1 MKKFF
6 FTMVAVMVATLCYAQ
21 NTLVATLSH
30 GDNITMY
37 YGVNALSEAH
47 NAAQSGDV
55 INLSGGAF
63 KSVTITKALTI
74 RGTGYNAP
82 LRTTIVGDFYISLSK
97 TVTDRLSFEGC
108 HIANKVDVRGTLS
121 NVLFLKNIIQS
132 ISCSDSD
139 VNMRNAY
146 FVNCRVYEMILR
158 GNSTTQ
164 FINSEIAN
172 FDNMNE
178 NTASAS
184 FINCNIRVYN
194 GRYGHYISSSQLVN
208 CLIYNDVTS
217 WSCTS
222 LPSSSSA
229 WNCVAIGPGSGTF
242 FNDLAVSQNCQAAGF
257 DIFQDEQAWHD
268 LTDEAKAKYIGTDGT
283 PIGYF
288 GGMLPFDLTPNYP
301 QITKMNVASKT
312 TADGKLSVEI
322 EVSAAE

>member
-1 MKKFF
+1 MKKLF
-6 FTMVAVMVATLCYAQ
+6 FTMVVVMMAIMSYAQ
-21 NTLVATLSH
+21 NALVATLTH
-30 GDNITMY
+30 GDNISMF
-37 YGVNALSEAH
+37 YGTYALQQAH
-47 NAAQSGDV
+47 AAATNGDI
-55 INLSGGAF
+55 INLSGGNF

-82 LRTTIVGDFYISLSK
+82 LRTTIVGDFYISLSE

-132 ISCSDSD
+132 ISCRDSD

-184 FINCNIRVYN
+184 FINCNIRVYK
-194 GRYGHYISSSQLVN
+194 GLYGHYISSSQLVN
-208 CLIYNDVTS
+208 CFTTVPLKWINR
-217 WSCTS
+217 S
-222 LPSSSSA
+222 LKS
-229 WNCVAIGPGSGTF
+229 
-242 FNDLAVSQNCQAAGF
+242 L
-257 DIFQDEQAWHD
+257 
-268 LTDEAKAKYIGTDGT
+268 K
-283 PIGYF
+283 
-288 GGMLPFDLTPNYP
+288 
-301 QITKMNVASKT
+301 
-312 TADGKLSVEI
+312 
-322 EVSAAE
+322 